1 MKSIKHLQKLQKFLT
16 EDIWII
22 ELNQFS
28 SLKRLIFKQMR
39 VFYIVVKSFL
49 DDKCQLRSAALTFR
63 TLLSIVPFFALV
75 FAVAKGFGFQKN
87 LEPILLEKIVPG
99 QKQVVGNIMNYIEN
113 TNVKALG
120 SIGFISLIGIVNSM
134 FSMTEETFNDI
145 WGVKQSRH
153 IFRKLGHYLAIV
165 IIIPLLFMVIT
176 ASNTILVTNMSN
188 LGIMNVKIIKH
199 MMENLPLIL
208 PYFITCFAFIGIYK
222 FMPNTN
228 VNFPAAFFG
237 GIIGGTIWQFL
248 EWVYINFQIG
258 VARYNAIYGAFAS
271 FPVFLMWIY
280 VSWMAL
286 LFGAEVSFAYQNEKN
301 YIEGKTSENTAFA
314 LKEKIALGI
323 MYALSFSFEKG
334 KKAQTAENLANI
346 LNVPVRIIREIL
358 FIFCEKKLLDE
369 IADDKKKIMFQPAV
383 PVENIKVVDVFFALK
398 NYGTQHFA
406 LEEGFAGGKV
416 SMIAGE
422 MEELCRK
429 SGLNKNFKELLEE
442 KNKFLP

>member
-1 MKSIKHLQKLQKFLT
+1 MKFIRHIQKLQKFLT

-39 VFYIVVKSFL
+39 VFYIVIKSFL
-49 DDKCQLRSAALTFR
+49 DDKCQLRGAALTFR

-87 LEPILLEKIVPG
+87 LEPILLEKIAPG
-99 QKQVVGNIMNYIEN
+99 QKQIVDNIINYIEN

-145 WGVKQSRH
+145 WGVKHPRH
-153 IFRKLGHYLAIV
+153 IFRKLGNYLAIV
-165 IIIPLLFMVIT
+165 IIIPLLFMLVT
-176 ASNTILVTNMSN
+176 VLNTILVTNMSN

-199 MMENLPLIL
+199 LMENLPLVL

-228 VNFPAAFFG
+228 VNFSAAFFG
-237 GIIGGTIWQFL
+237 GIIGGAMWQFL

-280 VSWMAL
+280 VSWLVL
-286 LFGAEVSFAYQNEKN
+286 LFGAEISFAYQNEKN
-301 YIEGKTSENTAFA
+301 YIEGKTSENVTFA

-323 MYALSFSFEKG
+323 MYALTFSFTREK
-334 KKAQTAENLANI
+334 KVQTAENLANV

-358 FIFCEKKLLDE
+358 FIFCEKGLLAE
-369 IADDKKKIMFQPAV
+369 ISNDKKKLMFQPAV
-383 PVENIKVVDVFFALK
+383 PVENIKVADVFFALK
-398 NYGTQHFA
+398 NYGTQYFT
-406 LEEGFAGGKV
+406 LDENFSGGKISKV
-416 SMIAGE
+416 AVE
-422 MEELCRK
+422 MEELCLK
-429 SGLNKNFKELLEE
+429 SNLNKSFKELLEE
-442 KNKFLP
+442 KDKSLP